1 MWSIHP
7 NQIQQILSAFAPTAQ
22 EVQDAAR
29 ILLAA
34 QAADWGP
41 IADQGLLHDRASYR
55 YFWTL
60 LKRARTANSDIPV
73 AARQAFF

>member
-7 NQIQQILSAFAPTAQ
+7 KQISQILSAFQPTAQ
-22 EVQDAAR
+22 EIADSAR

-60 LKRARTANSDIPV
+60 LKRAK
-73 AARQAFF
+73 AARAEIPDEAAAAFF